1 MFSLEKKNPTTKEML
16 TDVLSVEIE
25 LTAKAIHNKIRHVKP
40 LTYHAVFKL
49 LNQMVNER
57 MVLKEGK
64 YYSLNPEWI
73 HLMKEHY
80 QTLEQS
86 YLNKKETMLIN
97 KDTTHFVL
105 PSIHEGFF
113 MLMRALE
120 RGVFG
125 DSKIIVAHF
134 SHLLYLQLSKE
145 ETVLLKRLGEERKIY
160 YLVNH
165 KSHLDK
171 MIAYY
176 NKATFNYET
185 KLGVPCADPFYLY
198 VIGDKIVQINIPR
211 ELREAMDK
219 IYNHP
224 FSTTL
229 FPKPKVAQITTFVN
243 EIAHKK
249 TKIDV
254 HVITNKSAAQDIIQK
269 TLERMR

>member
-1 MFSLEKKNPTTKEML
+1 MFFPEKKNLTTKEML
-16 TDVLSVEIE
+16 IEVLSTNIE
-25 LTAKAIHNKIRHVKP
+25 LTAKALHHKIRHHKP

-49 LNQMVNER
+49 LNQMVNEE

-64 YYSLNPEWI
+64 CYSLNPEWI

-125 DSKIIVAHF
+125 DSKIVVGHF
-134 SHLLYLQLSKE
+134 SHLLYLHLSKE
-145 ETVLLKRLGEERKIY
+145 ETALLKRLGEARKFY

-198 VIGDKIVQINIPR
+198 VVGDKIVQINIPH

-219 IYNHP
+219 IYNHA

-229 FPKPKVAQITTFVN
+229 FPKPKIAQITTFVN

-254 HVITNKSAAQDIIQK
+254 HVITNKSAADEIVK
-269 TLERMR
+269 RTLERMR